1 MRSLKRHDKVC
12 LTCKKEY
19 QSQRT
24 DSKYCSA
31 SCKAIAGNARKGIE
45 GVIAEAKIQ
54 WVEELKSKYDNVP
67 VSSQYKK
74 LVYQLAE
81 IRGKGEQWI
90 EMTINNHKAFLI
102 DDAHHGYTESIAIED
117 IKELIIIYKNI
128 GVNAPKIKH

>member
-54 WVEELKSKYDNVP
+54 WIEELNAKYSSVQ
-67 VSSQYKK
+67 VSMEYKK
-74 LVYQLAE
+74 LVSQLAE
-81 IRGKGEQWI
+81 LRGKDTRWVQMI
-90 EMTINNHKAFLI
+90 INTHRSFLI
-102 DDAHHGYTESIAIED
+102 DDEHHGYTEAIAIED
-117 IKELIIIYKNI
+117 IKELLLYYKNI
-128 GVNAPKIKH
+128 GVNSPKAKH